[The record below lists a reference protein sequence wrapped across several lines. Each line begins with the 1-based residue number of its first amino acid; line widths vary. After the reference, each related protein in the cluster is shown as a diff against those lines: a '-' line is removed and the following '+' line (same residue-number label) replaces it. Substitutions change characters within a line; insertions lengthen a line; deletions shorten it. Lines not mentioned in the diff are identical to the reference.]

1 MFDAALFWTIAGS
14 VLSIIV
20 VCGGIFIFLIKESAK
35 GNERGKLTESVAQMV
50 TENTKALAGVA
61 NCVGAASRELRS
73 VGHQIREM
81 EKDRETERKSCA
93 AEHKEIA
100 ERLVAHG
107 MVLKEIHEDT
117 KPHRS

>member
-14 VLSIIV
+14 ALSVVV
-20 VCGGIFIFLIKESAK
+20 VCGGTFIFLTQESAK
-35 GNERGKLTESVAQMV
+35 GSERGKLTEGVAKMV
-50 TENTKALAGVA
+50 ADNTVALAGVA
-61 NCVGAASRELRS
+61 NCVGDASRELRS

-81 EKDRETERKSCA
+81 EKDRETERKACI
-93 AEHKEIA
+93 AEHREIA

-107 MVLKEIHEDT
+107 MILKEIHEDT